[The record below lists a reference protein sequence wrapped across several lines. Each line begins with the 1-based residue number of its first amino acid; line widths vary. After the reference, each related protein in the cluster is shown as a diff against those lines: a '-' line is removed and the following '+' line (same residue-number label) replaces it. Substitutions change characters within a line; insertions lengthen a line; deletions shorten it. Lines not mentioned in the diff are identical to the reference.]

1 MDEWKGEGQGDQTI
15 IQEPGASSGAGQGR
29 GQSGPSRQ
37 GPQGESWERELIE
50 KLSTAS
56 LTEQRRTRR
65 WGIFFK
71 ALLFVYLFV
80 ILILAMRS
88 PELDDAKHKGDD
100 HTALL
105 EVNGVISD
113 ASEANAETLI
123 EGLRD
128 AFEDKHTKGIILR
141 INSPGG
147 SPVQSDYVYREIQRL
162 RAEHEEIPLY
172 AVIVDIGASGAY
184 YIASAADSI
193 YVNPS
198 RIVGSIGVL
207 MNGFGFTGSMEKLG
221 IERRLLTAGE
231 NKGMLDP
238 FSPLREAD
246 VQHVQGMLGD
256 IHAEF
261 IDAVKKGRGD
271 RLGDNPDLFSGK
283 FWAGNKAIE
292 LGLADEIGDVDY
304 VAREVIGEE
313 NVVDFTPQPDVW
325 ERFADRIGA
334 SFADVVGDRMGFGGL
349 R

>member
-1 MDEWKGEGQGDQTI
+1 MDEWKGEETHIEGQPKAAARGD
-15 IQEPGASSGAGQGR
+15 AR
-29 GQSGPSRQ
+29 DD
-37 GPQGESWERELIE
+37 SWQRELIE

-65 WGIFFK
+65 WGVFFK
-71 ALLFVYLFV
+71 LLLFVYLFV
-80 ILILAMRS
+80 ILMLAMRS
-88 PELDDAKHKGDD
+88 PELEDAKLKGED
-100 HTALL
+100 HVALL

-113 ASEANAETLI
+113 ATEANAETLI
-123 EGLRD
+123 EGLRE
-128 AFEDKHTKGIILR
+128 AFGDEHTKGVILR

-147 SPVQSDYVYREIQRL
+147 SPVQSDYVYREIKRL
-162 RAEHEEIPLY
+162 RAEHQDIPLY

-184 YIASAADSI
+184 YIASAADDI

-198 RIVGSIGVL
+198 SIVGSIGVL

-238 FSPLREAD
+238 FSPLQEKD
-246 VQHVQGMLGD
+246 VEHVQGMLDD
-256 IHAEF
+256 IHVEF
-261 IDAVKKGRGD
+261 IEAVKKGRGE
-271 RLGDNPDLFSGK
+271 RLGDNPELFSGK
-283 FWAGNKAIE
+283 FWAGNKAIA
-292 LGLADEIGDVDY
+292 LGLADDIGDVDH

-313 NVVDFTPQPDVW
+313 NIVDFTPQPDVW

-334 SFADVVGDRMGFGGL
+334 SFADVMGDRMGFGGL